1 MKGMLESIQELGL
14 CWCPILPYKGGKFG
28 GWVSENYLTMSRLLK
43 WFYGVLDDIAPDE
56 APWTEPQRSTTDW
69 TGKDCKMWM
78 KIRGLPQAGSAAEC
92 RAKVSRFRAKPIA
105 DQPQVV
111 EQLGGPVEKVQEVVE
126 VLDDMISWLMVD
138 QIDSES
144 YYSELERKI
153 RIFLT
158 LFA

>member
-1 MKGMLESIQELGL
+1 
-14 CWCPILPYKGGKFG
+14 
-28 GWVSENYLTMSRLLK
+28 
-43 WFYGVLDDIAPDE
+43 
-56 APWTEPQRSTTDW
+56 
-69 TGKDCKMWM
+69 MWM
-78 KIRGLPQAGSAAEC
+78 KMRGLPQAGSAANC
-92 RAKVSRFRAKPIA
+92 RAKVSRFQAKPIA